1 VSIIDRRRFIKLL
14 LASGGLALVG
24 RYVSGQVS
32 RPEATA
38 KGPQPPPGSHISAIK
53 KYPQVNST
61 ATATNAQGQV
71 ELTPEYLWY
80 VVQIGPTPTIDI
92 NDYALVVDG
101 LVESPLKLTYNDLM
115 SLPSVKIVTTLQC
128 VSDPYFLKATVEWTG
143 VRLSTILNMAGASEN
158 AIKVIAYGADGYTSD
173 LPIWKAME
181 PDTIVAYMADGQP
194 LLRNHGYPVRLVVP
208 RWWGYKN
215 VKWLVKLTVT
225 NENYLGYWES
235 VGYPDIARK
244 NGE

>member
-1 VSIIDRRRFIKLL
+1 MSISDRRRFIKLL

-24 RYVSGQVS
+24 RYVGSQLS
-32 RPEATA
+32 RLETT
-38 KGPQPPPGSHISAIK
+38 KGPQPPPGSHISATK

-61 ATATNAQGQV
+61 NTQSQV

-80 VVQIGPTPTIDI
+80 IVQVGPTPIIDVS
-92 NDYALVVDG
+92 NYALVVDG
-101 LVESPLKLTYNDLM
+101 LVERPLKLTYNDLT
-115 SLPSVKIVTTLQC
+115 SLPSVKIVNTLQC

-143 VRLSTILNMAGASEN
+143 VRLSTILNMAGVSEG

-173 LPIWKAME
+173 LPISKAME
-181 PDTIVAYMADGQP
+181 PDTIVAYMADGSP
-194 LLRNHGYPVRLVVP
+194 LPSDHGYPVRLVVP

-215 VKWLVKLTVT
+215 VKWLVRLTVT

-235 VGYPDIARK
+235 LGYPDIAKK